1 MVSYDFYVSDY
12 LGSLIPEK
20 AFASA
25 TAQAEAV
32 LASFARKYR
41 VAQGGEESRK
51 LAVCSMAEAIYTA
64 SKRRGNMAAATV
76 GSVSVRYENS
86 QSAEKALR
94 RELYQRAC
102 IYLDI
107 YRGSAL

>member
-25 TAQAEAV
+25 ATQAEAV

-41 VAQGGEESRK
+41 VTQGAEESRK

-64 SKRRGNMAAATV
+64 SKRNSGMSAATV
-76 GSVSVRYENS
+76 GSVSVRYES
-86 QSAEKALR
+86 QESAKKALL

-107 YRGSAL
+107 YRGTSA